1 MTTRKLLKTVHT
13 LGSIGMGGGMV
24 AYLVLISYGPEPAL
38 TATFVEFREGIYALT
53 RFVIMPSMVLV
64 FMTGLFAMAVH
75 YPFQNRWWV
84 WIKAGSGLL
93 VFEAVLAS
101 IDAPARRTAEA
112 LRGALDEGIGTASV
126 DSLIVEHR
134 GALWAL
140 LALIAVNV
148 ILGVWRPRFSRKE
161 SD

>member
-1 MTTRKLLKTVHT
+1 MISRKLLKTLHT

-24 AYLVLISYGPEPAL
+24 AYLVLITFGPEPAL
-38 TATFVEFREGIYALT
+38 TAAFVEFREGIYTLT

-64 FMTGLFAMAVH
+64 FMTGLLAMAVH
-75 YPFQNRWWV
+75 HPFQNRWWV

-112 LRGALDEGIGTASV
+112 LRRALDEGIGIASV
-126 DSLIVEHR
+126 DSLVVEHR

-148 ILGVWRPRFSRKE
+148 VLGVWRPRFSRKK